1 MTLAEF
7 ISIRSEYQSIYNSK
21 LEKYKKEENLHTI
34 GKINN
39 LVDTLAGFAFVAFI
53 GFFLIALLCF
63 SQNESNG
70 IYILEFSIA
79 LIIAFLILEYSNKK
93 MDSYY
98 GKRMYRIRK
107 RANKKA
113 REKISKKYQVEFY
126 VDLEDDYD
134 GYQLHKNGQVHIPS
148 KDVLIYLE
156 NGIKMEGN
164 AVKSIKTYIFKI
176 KYIEKDGTCKNIMKE
191 FPTTEEINTRY
202 SDLIFNESD
211 L

>member
-34 GKINN
+34 GKIND
-39 LVDTLAGFAFVAFI
+39 LVDTLAGLAFVSFI

-93 MDSYY
+93 WILIMEKECIES
-98 GKRMYRIRK
+98 GNEPI
-107 RANKKA
+107 KKQ
-113 REKISKKYQVEFY
+113 EK
-126 VDLEDDYD
+126 
-134 GYQLHKNGQVHIPS
+134 
-148 KDVLIYLE
+148 
-156 NGIKMEGN
+156 
-164 AVKSIKTYIFKI
+164 KSP
-176 KYIEKDGTCKNIMKE
+176 KNIKLNFM
-191 FPTTEEINTRY
+191 
-202 SDLIFNESD
+202 LI
-211 L
+211 